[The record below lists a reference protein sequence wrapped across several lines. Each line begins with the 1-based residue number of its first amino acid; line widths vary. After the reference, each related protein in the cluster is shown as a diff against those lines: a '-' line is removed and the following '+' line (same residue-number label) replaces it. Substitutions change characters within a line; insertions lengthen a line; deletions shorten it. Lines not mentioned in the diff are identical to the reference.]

1 MTAKKRK
8 RKAATPLDGLFHYT
22 QRGGTF
28 SGEVAA
34 GVGMALL
41 AVCGMF
47 MNMQLVCQ
55 LLVTPYAESSM
66 SQVAVNGELYAM
78 TWLASMIV
86 ALVGTLVMGLVAR
99 LPLVQVTSLSLSCVL
114 VSTVSLNTGLTY
126 YNMLAICLVSN
137 VVYLVVAIVPTVRR
151 IVRAALP
158 ASVRAALPAAA
169 GLLMAWIAAQLS
181 GLFSVSSSLVPN
193 YGTATNLGSGYAAT
207 SAIVP
212 FSSFSFATDAYHPQM
227 LLSGVAVIVALV
239 VFAVSRRRGLHPCLR
254 ALVWGTVFFLV
265 ASILACGVNWN
276 NFNLALS
283 FLWGRLWMVGAEDAM
298 QAHFTAALGNLAIGR
313 VLTEGFDFSGFT
325 DQGGNLVTLVA
336 TGVLSYV
343 FLFLYDAE
351 STMVAVANESDD
363 GSSDAE
369 PAAPEATAERD
380 LALPLVLNAGVN
392 VVAGIIGAPPV
403 ALGKESVAG
412 AKDRARSG
420 LSSCVAAVVFAVSS
434 VVWIIPALFSTIVSY
449 SISFNM
455 YGHYGYTMQL
465 LAQSSFAVADA
476 VMMVVGLSM
485 VVRSFTID
493 VRNPV
498 ESVPFMA
505 TVALTL
511 LFTNLAAGVAAG
523 TVAHVLVCLQAPRR
537 SRRKGRKPVAG
548 LVERAGGV
556 PTLVWAAVSCVL
568 LVLLAL

>member
-8 RKAATPLDGLFHYT
+8 KKAPTPLDGFFHYT
-22 QRGGTF
+22 EHGGTF
-28 SGEVAA
+28 SGEMAA

-47 MNMQLVCQ
+47 MNMQLVGQ
-55 LLVTPYAESSM
+55 LLVTPYADSSM

-86 ALVGTLVMGLVAR
+86 AFVGTLVMGLVAR
-99 LPLVQVTSLSLSCVL
+99 LPFVQVTSLSLSCVL

-126 YNMLAICLVSN
+126 YNMLAICFVSN
-137 VVYLVVAIVPTVRR
+137 IVYLIIAAVPALRR
-151 IVRAALP
+151 FVYAALP
-158 ASVRAALPAAA
+158 KPVRAALPAAA

-181 GLFSVSSSLVPN
+181 GLFSVSSTLVPN
-193 YGTATNLGSGYAAT
+193 YGTAANLGSGYAAT

-212 FSSFSFATDAYHPQM
+212 FSSFSFMTDAYHPQM

-239 VFAVSRRRGLHPCLR
+239 IFAVSRRRSLHPCLR

-298 QAHFTAALGNLAIGR
+298 QAHFTAALGNLSIGR

-325 DQGGNLVTLVA
+325 DQGGNLVTLMA
-336 TGVLSYV
+336 TGVLSYL

-351 STMVAVANESDD
+351 STVVAVSNEHDAKASDV
-363 GSSDAE
+363 DA
-369 PAAPEATAERD
+369 AALEAPGEKD
-380 LALPLVLNAGVN
+380 LALPLMLNAGVN
-392 VVAGIIGAPPV
+392 VAAGIVGASPV

-420 LSSCVAAVVFAVSS
+420 LSAVVAAVVFAISA
-434 VVWIIPALFSTIVSY
+434 VVWIVPALFSTIVSY
-449 SISFNM
+449 SIAFNM

-465 LAQSSFAVADA
+465 LTQSSFAVADA

-485 VVRSFTID
+485 MVRSFTID
-493 VRNPV
+493 VRDPS

-505 TVALTL
+505 TVAFTL

-523 TVAHVLVCLQAPRR
+523 TVAHVLVNLQGPRR
-537 SRRKGRKPVAG
+537 SRKKKGKPAIG
-548 LVERAGGV
+548 LIERVGGV
-556 PTLVWAAVSCVL
+556 PTLVWAVVSCAL
-568 LVLLAL
+568 LVLLAV